1 MSGSAF
7 MIALFILSV
16 VSYLVLLFIRGHIIN
31 QVRREMN
38 AMREEWTAEKWER
51 AQWQR
56 KFEDEHQSPWNT
68 KQKRSA

>member
-1 MSGSAF
+1 MSESAF

-16 VSYLVLLFIRGHIIN
+16 VSYLVLLFIRGYIIN

-38 AMREEWTAEKWER
+38 AMREEWAAEKGER

-56 KFEDEHQSPWNT
+56 KFEDEHPSWMT
-68 KQKRSA
+68 KKRTA